1 MLPFKWTLS
10 EMSETE
16 IKFFDTK
23 VYKGG
28 NSCILQAFYKTK
40 DGSFVKFW
48 LLPLNFG
55 SGLKTGKTENRAK
68 EYNFMIAGFYI
79 LDFLSS
85 LVMKKHI
92 AKWSD

>member
-1 MLPFKWTLS
+1 MEVLS
-10 EMSETE
+10 N
-16 IKFFDTK
+16 FDF
-23 VYKGG
+23 
-28 NSCILQAFYKTK
+28 CQ
-40 DGSFVKFW
+40 FW
-48 LLPLNFG
+48 EWAE
-55 SGLKTGKTENRAK
+55 KTENRAK